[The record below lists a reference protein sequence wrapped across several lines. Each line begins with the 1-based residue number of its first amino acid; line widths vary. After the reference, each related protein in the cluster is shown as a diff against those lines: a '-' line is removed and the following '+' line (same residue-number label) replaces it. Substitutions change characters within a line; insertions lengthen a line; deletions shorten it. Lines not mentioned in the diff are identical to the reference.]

1 MNLCTVEGVV
11 SSGCATCGIPWD
23 AGYFDES
30 RVFNLDANNDGF
42 NDLLD
47 RGEELV
53 LARYQLH
60 RNYCGVLMSFA
71 QFTEAY
77 ARDNA
82 QVLTPGYQWQVRVN
96 GLPRDPYLT
105 LDHILNPWGQS
116 GMLVQLRLEESSL
129 VELAIRNIDVPRTI
143 PPNPPDPL
151 KKPDPRELHIVG
163 GRITGRFWY
172 NPDFGGR
179 PNRL

>member
-1 MNLCTVEGVV
+1 MNLCTVEGVT
-11 SSGCATCGIPWD
+11 SNGCATCGIPWD

-30 RVFNLDANNDGF
+30 RVI
-42 NDLLD
+42 DLQITTLNI
-47 RGEELV
+47 GEELV

-71 QFTEAY
+71 QFTDAY
-77 ARDNA
+77 AKDNSR
-82 QVLTPGYQWQVRVN
+82 VLTPGYQWQVKVN

-116 GMLVQLRLEESSL
+116 GMPVNLRLEEGSL
-129 VELAIRNIDVPRTI
+129 VEITIQNVDVARTI
-143 PPNPPDPL
+143 PPIT
-151 KKPDPRELHIVG
+151 PDPRELLIVG

-172 NPDFGGR
+172 NTDFGGR

>member
-1 MNLCTVEGVV
+1 MNVCTVDGV
-11 SSGCATCGIPWD
+11 SSKLCAACGIPWD

-30 RVFNLDANNDGF
+30 RLI
-42 NDLLD
+42 DLAVQPLKKGD
-47 RGEELV
+47 ELV

-60 RNYCGVLMSFA
+60 RNYCGILMSFA
-71 QFTEAY
+71 QFTDAY
-77 ARDNA
+77 GRDNSQA
-82 QVLTPGYQWQVRVN
+82 LTSGYQWQVRVN

-116 GMLVQLRLEESSL
+116 GIAVNLRLEESSL
-129 VELAIRNIDVPRTI
+129 VELAIRNVSVTVGA
-143 PPNPPDPL
+143 NDPHEL
-151 KKPDPRELHIVG
+151 KIVG

-172 NPDFGGR
+172 NTDYGGR

>member
-1 MNLCTVEGVV
+1 MNVCTVEGVA
-11 SSGCATCGIPWD
+11 SYGCATCGVPWD

-30 RVFNLDANNDGF
+30 RVI
-42 NDLLD
+42 DLAAQPLNV
-47 RGEELV
+47 GQELV

-71 QFTEAY
+71 QFTDAY
-77 ARDNA
+77 GRDNS

-105 LDHILNPWGQS
+105 LDHILNPWGQA
-116 GMLVQLRLEESSL
+116 GMSVHLRLEEGGL
-129 VELAIRNIDVPRTI
+129 VELALRRIGPLGA
-143 PPNPPDPL
+143 PPFLP
-151 KKPDPRELHIVG
+151 IQSVG
-163 GRITGRFWY
+163 GRITGRYWY
-172 NPDFGGR
+172 NTDFGGR